1 MRAND
6 RRGPAAECRGRPP
19 MRLAITATTHPIL
32 LIFPGMADVEREREL
47 HRITERLAELRGYL

>member
-1 MRAND
+1 
-6 RRGPAAECRGRPP
+6 
-19 MRLAITATTHPIL
+19 MRLAITATQHPIL